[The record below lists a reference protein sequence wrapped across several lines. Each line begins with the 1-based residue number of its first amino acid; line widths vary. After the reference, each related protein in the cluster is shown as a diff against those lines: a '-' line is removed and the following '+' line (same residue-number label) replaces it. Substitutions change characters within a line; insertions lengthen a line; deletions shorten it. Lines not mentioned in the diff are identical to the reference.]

1 MLFVLGQPV
10 MLLLLLLS
18 VLLDAVLKALSMLS
32 GETDPLGQIEDGRD
46 ANAVWP
52 LSLLALLLL
61 LLLPAAVGLPWW
73 LLLLWLL
80 TTRVR
85 PTAPDP
91 PLLWVVPCLQLPS
104 PVLWLALLPVHCTD
118 RSPPAA
124 PVEGSVTAGG
134 GDASCVRLA
143 SEPAGLPEPSSS
155 AGIRLP
161 LL

>member
-52 LSLLALLLL
+52 LSLLALLL
-61 LLLPAAVGLPWW
+61 PAAVGLPWW

-85 PTAPDP
+85 PTGP
-91 PLLWVVPCLQLPS
+91 
-104 PVLWLALLPVHCTD
+104 
-118 RSPPAA
+118 
-124 PVEGSVTAGG
+124 
-134 GDASCVRLA
+134 
-143 SEPAGLPEPSSS
+143 
-155 AGIRLP
+155 
-161 LL
+161 